1 MNKRMVAIWFPHL
14 VTDWMLRRQLE
25 LKDIPFALV
34 LKEGSKRIIK
44 ATNSIAQQK
53 GVSVGMVAAD
63 CKALVPELQIFDYNP
78 EQPLKLLTALAE
90 WCIRYT
96 PFISIDLPDVLI
108 LDASGCTHLW
118 KGEEKYLQDIQQRFE
133 NFGYHIQIAI
143 ADTVGVAWAISK
155 YGINGS
161 IVSSGKE
168 IDAISLLPPAALR
181 LEAIALDRL
190 SKLGLKTIGSFIKM
204 PTTALRRRFGQHLL
218 KRIAQALGEEIEMMD
233 PVIPVVPY
241 QERLPCLEPIRTV
254 EGIEIAIKT
263 LLEMLCERLQRE
275 SKGLRRCELSCY
287 RLDGLIEKIQ
297 IGTSKPSRNTL
308 HLFKLF
314 ENKIAEIE
322 PDLGIELFVLEAS
335 IVEELQS
342 TQDALW
348 TISSAKESAIAELLD
363 RLAGRTGEQA
373 IHRYLP
379 EAHYWPERS
388 FKAAV
393 SLNEKPITEWRI
405 DLPRPLHILPVPELI
420 QVSVPLP
427 DYPPLLF
434 IYKKKRHAIKKA
446 DGPERIEQEWWITDG
461 LYRDYYCVEDEE
473 GARYWLFRSGDYN
486 TDNPQWF
493 IHGFF
498 A

>member
-1 MNKRMVAIWFPHL
+1 MVAIWFPHL
-14 VTDWMLRRQLE
+14 VTDWMLRRQPE
-25 LKDIPFALV
+25 LKEIPFALV
-34 LKEGSKRIIK
+34 LKEGAKRVVK
-44 ATNSIAQQK
+44 AINVVAQQK
-53 GVSVGMVAAD
+53 GISVGMVVAD
-63 CKALVPELQIFDYNP
+63 CKALIPELQIFDYNP
-78 EQPLKLLTALAE
+78 KQPVKLLTALAE

-96 PFISIDLPDVLI
+96 PFISIDLPDMLM

-118 KGEEKYLQDIQQRFE
+118 GGEEKYLEDIQQRFK
-133 NFGYHIQIAI
+133 NFGYHIKPGM
-143 ADTVGVAWAISK
+143 ADTIGAAWAIAK
-155 YGINGS
+155 YGNN
-161 IVSSGKE
+161 VTVVAPGKE
-168 IDAISLLPPAALR
+168 IEAISLLPPSALR
-181 LEAIALDRL
+181 LESVALDRL

-218 KRIAQALGEEIEMMD
+218 KRIAQTLGEEMEIMD

-241 QERLPCLEPIRTV
+241 QERLPSLEPIRTA

-263 LLEMLCERLQRE
+263 LLEIMCLRLQQE
-275 SKGLRRCELSCY
+275 SKGLRKCELRCY
-287 RLDGLIEKIQ
+287 RMDGVVEKIH

-314 ENKIAEIE
+314 ENKIIQIE

-335 IVEELQS
+335 IVEELQN

-348 TISSAKESAIAELLD
+348 AISSAKESAIAELLD

-379 EAHYWPERS
+379 DEHYWPERS
-388 FKAAV
+388 FKIAT
-393 SLNEKPITEWRI
+393 SLNEKPTTEWRT

-434 IYKKKRHAIKKA
+434 IYKKKRHSIMKA
-446 DGPERIEQEWWITDG
+446 DGPERIEQEWWIQDG
-461 LYRDYYCVEDEE
+461 LYRDYYCVEDEQ

-486 TDNPQWF
+486 SGDPKWF
-493 IHGFF
+493 LHGFF